1 MKKGAT
7 ILIILVVFLVLI
19 VATVASFFFF
29 EFGRPPSVSSRS
41 YLEIHLK
48 GAVQEKAAP
57 NFFSALLMQKPA
69 LGMHDIWM
77 NLRKAR
83 SDDRVKALVLRL
95 GYLEC
100 DWGKINEIREAVL
113 DFRMGGKKAYAYIE
127 ESMDSDKEYYL
138 ATACDQI
145 CLNPMGSLIVNGIGG
160 DVLFLKKTLDKI
172 GVEAEIE
179 HLEEYKTAYHMFT
192 KEGFTPAQKNMMESI
207 YGDIFDQYIHTTAAA
222 RKKSEE
228 DMRALID
235 RGYFSAAAA
244 LETGLVDALLYEDEF
259 TDLVRGDQGKIVRL
273 PHAAYS
279 QIKPSSLGLDKG
291 RKIALIYGMG
301 PIHSGEG
308 TFQSMGSTTVA
319 RWFRQV
325 RTDKSI
331 EAVVFRIDS
340 PGGSVVA
347 SDVIW
352 REVWLTRK
360 EKPVIVTMSD
370 MAGSGGY
377 WVAMHANRIFAHPQT
392 LTGSIGIIFGKF
404 NMMRL
409 YEKIGVTSES
419 LLFGRNA
426 DMFSSFARFRPEVR
440 DMVREEM
447 RKTYDHFIAQVADGR
462 GMSKEDVEKIAK
474 GRVWT
479 GRQAQKLGLVDE
491 MGGLSEAIAAAK
503 EEAGIPDTESVRLV
517 VLPRDY
523 SFFDVLFSAF
533 SSRLSRIQD
542 ARFQKLL
549 TIFKA
554 LKDEPRWALMPLLF
568 GPQ

>member
-1 MKKGAT
+1 
-7 ILIILVVFLVLI
+7 
-19 VATVASFFFF
+19 
-29 EFGRPPSVSSRS
+29 
-41 YLEIHLK
+41 
-48 GAVQEKAAP
+48 
-57 NFFSALLMQKPA
+57 
-69 LGMHDIWM
+69 
-77 NLRKAR
+77 
-83 SDDRVKALVLRL
+83 
-95 GYLEC
+95 
-100 DWGKINEIREAVL
+100 
-113 DFRMGGKKAYAYIE
+113 
-127 ESMDSDKEYYL
+127 
-138 ATACDQI
+138 
-145 CLNPMGSLIVNGIGG
+145 
-160 DVLFLKKTLDKI
+160 
-172 GVEAEIE
+172 
-179 HLEEYKTAYHMFT
+179 
-192 KEGFTPAQKNMMESI
+192 
-207 YGDIFDQYIHTTAAA
+207 
-222 RKKSEE
+222 
-228 DMRALID
+228 
-235 RGYFSAAAA
+235 
-244 LETGLVDALLYEDEF
+244 YEDEF
-259 TDLVRGDQGKIVRL
+259 MDLVRGDSGKIARL
-273 PHAAYS
+273 PHAVYS
-279 QIKPSSLGLDKG
+279 QIKPSTLGLDKG

-301 PIHSGEG
+301 PIHTGEG
-308 TFQSMGSTTVA
+308 SFQSMGSTTVA

-347 SDVIW
+347 SDIIW

-377 WVAMHANRIFAHPQT
+377 WIAMHANRIFAQPQT

-426 DMFSSFARFRPEVR
+426 NMFSSFARFRPDVR
-440 DMVREEM
+440 TMVREEM
-447 RKTYDHFIAQVADGR
+447 RQTYNHFIAQVADGR
-462 GMSKEDVEKIAK
+462 GMSEEDVGKIAK

-479 GRQAQKLGLVDE
+479 GQQAQKLGLVDE

-503 EEAGIPDTESVRLV
+503 ELAGIPDDESVRLV

-523 SFFDVLFSAF
+523 SLFDVLYSAF
-533 SSRLSRIQD
+533 SSRSSRFPD